1 MNHGRRN
8 ILLKSASAAG
18 WMGLGLEAIAHER
31 TAISSKAMRLISI
44 GGALTEI
51 IYLLKA
57 DTELVGVDTTSIY
70 PIEATRLPNVGYARS
85 LSTEGIL
92 ALRPT
97 QLIATADAGPPIVIR
112 QIGDAGIPVSI
123 LPSGHQFIDVIDRVR
138 TIGRLVHKT
147 DAAEALVSRL
157 LLEWNATQK
166 RVVNSK
172 FNNIRVLF
180 ILSQNPSQL
189 MVSGENTSAAA
200 MIAYA
205 GARNAISGFSGF
217 KPLTPEAVIA
227 ANPDVL
233 LLTDQGMKAVG
244 GIGGVLRFPGISQ
257 TRAGKEQKVVSLEA
271 MYLLG
276 FGPRMPLAAAE
287 LNLLLQQAMA

>member
-1 MNHGRRN
+1 MNHGRRS
-8 ILLKSASAAG
+8 ILVKSVSAAG

-31 TAISSKAMRLISI
+31 PAVSASAMRLISV

-70 PIEATRLPNVGYARS
+70 PTAATRLPNIGYARS
-85 LSTEGIL
+85 LSSEGIL

-97 QLIATADAGPPIVIR
+97 QLLATEDAGPPIVLQ
-112 QIGDAGIPVSI
+112 QIVDAGIPLST
-123 LPSGHQFIDVIDRVR
+123 LPSGHQFIDVINRVR
-138 TIGRLVHKT
+138 IIGELVHKT
-147 DAAEALVSRL
+147 DAAKALASRL
-157 LLEWNATQK
+157 VLEWNNTQQ
-166 RVVNSK
+166 RVANSK
-172 FNNIRVLF
+172 LNNARVLF

-189 MVSGENTSAAA
+189 MVGGEKTSAAA

-205 GARNAISGFSGF
+205 GARNAISGVSGF

-227 ANPDVL
+227 ANPDVIV
-233 LLTDQGMKAVG
+233 LTDQGMKAVG
-244 GIGGVLRFPGISQ
+244 GISGVLRFPGVKQ

-276 FGPRMPLAAAE
+276 FGPRMPLAVAE
-287 LNLLLQQAMA
+287 LNLLLQHAKA

>member
-18 WMGLGLEAIAHER
+18 WMGLGLEAFAHER
-31 TAISSKAMRLISI
+31 PAVSPSTIRLISI

-57 DTELVGVDTTSIY
+57 DAELVGVDTTSIY
-70 PIEATRLPNVGYARS
+70 PAEASRLPNVGYARS
-85 LSTEGIL
+85 LSSEGIL
-92 ALRPT
+92 ALCPT
-97 QLIATADAGPPIVIR
+97 QLIATKDAGPPIVLR
-112 QIGDAGIPVSI
+112 QIINSGIPLSI
-123 LPSGHQFIDVIDRVR
+123 LPSGHQFIDVINRVR

-147 DAAEALVSRL
+147 DAAESLASRL

-166 RVVNSK
+166 RVTNSK
-172 FNNIRVLF
+172 LNKTRVLF

-189 MVSGENTSAAA
+189 MVGGEKTSAAA

-233 LLTDQGMKAVG
+233 LLTDQGVKAVG
-244 GIGGVLRFPGISQ
+244 GIGGVLRFPVISQ

>member
-1 MNHGRRN
+1 MNHRRRN

-18 WMGLGLEAIAHER
+18 WMGLGLEAFAHER
-31 TAISSKAMRLISI
+31 TGISSKAMRLISI

-51 IYLLKA
+51 VYSLHA
-57 DTELVGVDTTSIY
+57 HTELVGVDTTSIY
-70 PIEATRLPNVGYARS
+70 PAAATRLPNVGYTRS
-85 LSTEGIL
+85 LSSEGIL

-97 QLIATADAGPPIVIR
+97 QLIATEDAGPPIVLK
-112 QIGDAGIPVSI
+112 QIIDAGIPLSI
-123 LPSGHQFIDVIDRVR
+123 LPSGHQFIDVINRVR
-138 TIGRLVHKT
+138 TIGKLVNKT
-147 DAAEALVSRL
+147 DAAEALASRL
-157 LLEWNATQK
+157 LLEWNTTQK
-166 RVVNSK
+166 RVAHSK
-172 FNNIRVLF
+172 LNNTRVLF
-180 ILSQNPSQL
+180 ILSQNPTQL
-189 MVSGENTSAAA
+189 MVGGEKTSAAA

-244 GIGGVLRFPGISQ
+244 GIGGVLRFPVISQ

>member
-1 MNHGRRN
+1 MNHRRRN

-18 WMGLGLEAIAHER
+18 WIGLGLEAFAHER
-31 TAISSKAMRLISI
+31 PAVSASAMRLISI

-57 DTELVGVDTTSIY
+57 DAELVGVDTTSIY
-70 PIEATRLPNVGYARS
+70 PAEASRLPNVGYARS
-85 LSTEGIL
+85 LSSEGIL

-97 QLIATADAGPPIVIR
+97 QLIATEDAGPPIVLR
-112 QIGDAGIPVSI
+112 QIINSGIPLSI
-123 LPSGHQFIDVIDRVR
+123 LPSGHQFIDVINRVR

-147 DAAEALVSRL
+147 DAAEVLASRL
-157 LLEWNATQK
+157 LLEWNTTQK
-166 RVVNSK
+166 RVAHSK
-172 FNNIRVLF
+172 LNNTRVLF

-189 MVSGENTSAAA
+189 MVGGENTSAAA

-205 GARNAISGFSGF
+205 GGHNAVSGLSGF

-233 LLTDQGMKAVG
+233 LLTAQGMRSVG
-244 GIGGVLRFPGISQ
+244 GIGGVLRLPGIKQ
-257 TRAGKEQKVVSLEA
+257 TRAGKDQKVVSLEA

-276 FGPRMPLAAAE
+276 FGPRMPLAVAE
-287 LNLLLQQAMA
+287 LNLLLEHATA

>member
-1 MNHGRRN
+1 MNHRRRN
-8 ILLKSASAAG
+8 ILLTSASVAG
-18 WMGLGLEAIAHER
+18 WMGLSLEGFAHEGP
-31 TAISSKAMRLISI
+31 AVYPSAMRLISI

-57 DTELVGVDTTSIY
+57 DAELVGVDTTSIY
-70 PIEATRLPNVGYARS
+70 PAAATRLPNVGYTRS
-85 LSTEGIL
+85 LSSEGIL

-97 QLIATADAGPPIVIR
+97 QLIATEDAGPPIVLKQMI
-112 QIGDAGIPVSI
+112 DAGIPLSI
-123 LPSGHQFIDVIDRVR
+123 LPSGHQLIDVIDRVR

-147 DAAEALVSRL
+147 NAAQALVSRL
-157 LLEWNATQK
+157 LLEWNTTQK
-166 RVVNSK
+166 RVANSK
-172 FNNIRVLF
+172 LNSTRVLF
-180 ILSQNPSQL
+180 ILSQNPNQL
-189 MVSGENTSAAA
+189 MVGGEKTSAAA

-233 LLTDQGMKAVG
+233 LLTDQGMKAIG
-244 GIGGVLRFPGISQ
+244 GISGVLRLPGIKQ

-276 FGPRMPLAAAE
+276 FGPRFPLAVAE

>member
-8 ILLKSASAAG
+8 IILTSASAAG
-18 WMGLGLEAIAHER
+18 WMGLGLEAFALGR
-31 TAISSKAMRLISI
+31 PDSPASAMRLISI

-57 DTELVGVDTTSIY
+57 DATLVGVDTTSIY

-85 LSTEGIL
+85 LSAEGIL

-97 QLIATADAGPPIVIR
+97 QLLATTEAGPPIVLK
-112 QIGDAGIPVSI
+112 QIIDSGIPFSI

-138 TIGRLVHKT
+138 TVGSLVHKT
-147 DAAEALVSRL
+147 DAAEVLVSRL
-157 LLEWNATQK
+157 LLEWNTTQK
-166 RVVNSK
+166 RVFNSK
-172 FNNIRVLF
+172 LNSTRILF
-180 ILSQNPSQL
+180 ILSQNPNQL
-189 MVSGENTSAAA
+189 MVSGEKTSAAA

-233 LLTDQGMKAVG
+233 LLTDQGMKTIG
-244 GIGGVLRFPGISQ
+244 GIGGVLRLPGIKQ

-276 FGPRMPLAAAE
+276 FGPRMPLAVAE
-287 LNLLLQQAMA
+287 LNLLLQQAAA

>member
-18 WMGLGLEAIAHER
+18 WMGLGLEAFAHER
-31 TAISSKAMRLISI
+31 AAISSKAMRLISI

-70 PIEATRLPNVGYARS
+70 PTAATRLPNVGYARS
-85 LSTEGIL
+85 LSSEGIL

-97 QLIATADAGPPIVIR
+97 QLIATEDAGPPIVLR
-112 QIGDAGIPVSI
+112 QMIDAGIPLSI

-147 DAAEALVSRL
+147 DAAQALVSRL
-157 LLEWNATQK
+157 LLEWNTTQK

-172 FNNIRVLF
+172 LNSTRVLF
-180 ILSQNPSQL
+180 ILSQNPNQL
-189 MVSGENTSAAA
+189 MVGGEKTSAAA
-200 MIAYA
+200 MISYA

-233 LLTDQGMKAVG
+233 LLTDQGMKAIG
-244 GIGGVLRFPGISQ
+244 GISGVLRLPGIKQ
-257 TRAGKEQKVVSLEA
+257 TRAGKGQKVVSLEA

-276 FGPRMPLAAAE
+276 FGPRMPLAVAE

>member
-8 ILLKSASAAG
+8 ILLKSASVAG
-18 WMGLGLEAIAHER
+18 WLGLGLEAFAHER
-31 TAISSKAMRLISI
+31 TGISSKAMRLISI

-51 IYLLKA
+51 VYSLHA
-57 DTELVGVDTTSIY
+57 HTELVGVDTTSIY
-70 PIEATRLPNVGYARS
+70 PTEASHLPNVGYARS
-85 LSTEGIL
+85 LSSEGIL

-97 QLIATADAGPPIVIR
+97 QLIATEDAGPPIVLR
-112 QIGDAGIPVSI
+112 QIINSGIPLSI

-147 DAAEALVSRL
+147 DAAEVLASRL
-157 LLEWNATQK
+157 LLEWNTTQK
-166 RVVNSK
+166 RVAHSK
-172 FNNIRVLF
+172 LNNTRVLF
-180 ILSQNPSQL
+180 ILSQNPTQL
-189 MVSGENTSAAA
+189 MVGGEKTSAAA

-205 GARNAISGFSGF
+205 GACNAILGFSGF

-244 GIGGVLRFPGISQ
+244 GIRGVLRFPGISQ
-257 TRAGKEQKVVSLEA
+257 TRAGREQKVVSLET

-276 FGPRMPLAAAE
+276 FGPRMPLAVAE
-287 LNLLLQQAMA
+287 LNLLLQRATA

>member
-18 WMGLGLEAIAHER
+18 WMTFGLDAFSQQP
-31 TAISSKAMRLISI
+31 TATSAGAMRLIII

-51 IYLLKA
+51 VYLLKA
-57 DTELVGVDTTSIY
+57 NSQLVGVDTTSIY
-70 PIEATRLPNVGYARS
+70 PAAATRLPNVGYARS
-85 LSTEGIL
+85 LSAEGIL

-97 QLIATADAGPPIVIR
+97 QLIATEDAGPPVVIK
-112 QIGDAGIPVSI
+112 QIIDAQIPLTI
-123 LPSGHQFIDVIDRVR
+123 LPSGHQFKDLTDRVSS
-138 TIGRLVHKT
+138 IGRLVHKT
-147 DAAEALVSRL
+147 DSAQALASRL
-157 LLEWNATQK
+157 ALEWSNTQE
-166 RVVNSK
+166 RIANSK
-172 FNNIRVLF
+172 LNNTRVLF

-189 MVSGENTSAAA
+189 MVGGEKTSADA
-200 MIAYA
+200 MITYA
-205 GARNAISGFSGF
+205 GGRNAISGFRGF

-244 GIGGVLRFPGISQ
+244 GIGGVLRFPGVSQ
-257 TRAGKEQKVVSLEA
+257 TRAGKEQNIVSLEA

-276 FGPRMPLAAAE
+276 FGPRMPSAVAE
-287 LNLLLQQAMA
+287 LNLLLQHAMA